1 MKRALIPV
9 VAVIPLVAAT
19 LWVLTEEPSTLPADT
34 FTTQVETQSEAP
46 AIQSKASNA
55 EPPLADA
62 SSDEVSHQTPDS
74 LGDEPFANSL
84 KGTQIDGSLKADA
97 NGNLIVD
104 LSTKDFFDYFLNTV
118 GEVPPETALSEIEAL
133 ARNHLP
139 PAAAEQALAIL
150 DQYLSYKQQTL
161 SLTNQ
166 QLDPTLQSDPDYQL
180 QVLKTALGDLKQ
192 LRRNSF
198 DSATHQAFF
207 GLEEAY
213 GDYTIATMEIQQRED
228 LSAESKQTL
237 QAWHRRQLPE
247 VIRNTETRMV
257 QEQELHEQRQTAI
270 AEASSPEQAGERLQS
285 LGVSSEQA
293 SEVVSY
299 LKERKQFD
307 QRYQQYQQELA
318 RLDNSG
324 ISSDDYATQQAQLL
338 EQHFESEQAR
348 TWAKLRA
355 LNTQ

>member
-1 MKRALIPV
+1 MKPALIPV

-19 LWVLTEEPSTLPADT
+19 LWVMTEESNTLPADT
-34 FTTQVETQSEAP
+34 FTSEPEARIETTAAKPKTPETAP
-46 AIQSKASNA
+46 PVSA
-55 EPPLADA
+55 E
-62 SSDEVSHQTPDS
+62 SSGEVSYQTPDS
-74 LGDEPFANSL
+74 LGEDPFASSL
-84 KGTQIDGSLKADA
+84 EGTQIDGSLKADA

-104 LSTKDFFDYFLNTV
+104 LSTKDFFDYFLNTI
-118 GEVPPETALSEIEAL
+118 GEVAPETALSEMEAL

-139 PAAAEQALAIL
+139 PAAAKQAMAIL

-161 SLTNQ
+161 SLSNQ
-166 QLDPTLQSDPDYQL
+166 QLDPTLQSDPAYQL

-192 LRRNSF
+192 LRRTSF
-198 DSATHQAFF
+198 DAATHEAFF

-247 VIRNTETRMV
+247 VIRKTETRMI

-270 AEASSPEQAGERLQS
+270 AEASSPEQAGERLES

-293 SEVVSY
+293 AEVVNY
-299 LKERKQFD
+299 LKEREQFD

-318 RLDNSG
+318 RLDSSG

-338 EQHFESEQAR
+338 EQHFDSEQAR
-348 TWAKLRA
+348 TWAKLRG